1 MFLILPI
8 PVFANETTTYE
19 RIADDGQNQTNLTF
33 DYGGVSWNRLDI
45 HGTDCGSTTQAVHF
59 NMQSA
64 ADGTLTMTFPESDVS
79 AAGFLSGCVNDPYT
93 VTWNYS
99 DGSSATE
106 NYSAQS
112 NGNVATMFENITH
125 SITGKYITS
134 VAVVYDDYVIV
145 DDIFW
150 THGTPVTTTTTSTT
164 TTSTTT
170 TSTTTTTTVPVV
182 KPPINVSVAFATV
195 DGADGLMVDW
205 QLSNEGNVDPERY
218 AVSFGSG
225 FCCGFAIATGNV
237 GDASALET
245 SQFFSFS
252 YLEAVFGSQYGDF
265 YFKVRSDNDSQSLYS
280 SFTDPVQHSVTVP
293 TTTTT
298 STTTTTL
305 PPAPI
310 VYEIPEPEPEPE
322 PIVELILIGDVEV
335 EFTEGEIADGTVE
348 REKER
353 LKNLDFFGCEATDA
367 QVARGDCGEIDIF
380 VETEIDEILEIDT
393 FEFDEFDENIETDIL
408 DLDVMS
414 NEELEKRELEAE
426 EELQRIEKEIEDEI
440 RKELEMSGGF
450 FDGPVEELTDDE
462 LEKINILIDQ
472 IIFIEENV
480 DFDDFE
486 LPEDEVIE
494 IFEVDPDI
502 VIVFEEPKDE
512 EQPPP
517 IIEIF
522 DEGEDDVFVEPVDVE
537 IKETNK
543 KEIVLTQDE
552 IIEVEQ
558 AVEELVE
565 VIAAAEDEIPEIP
578 NEITENL
585 SEDQVEAV
593 VDTYVETLE
602 VEAKVEIIEDVVE
615 VGLEELS
622 DEQVAVVA
630 AVVESAIDDVA
641 ELSTEQVETVAEVL
655 GLDDS
660 EDVAVLAANVQD
672 DAAVAEA
679 VDSFVERAASEENKD
694 VENYNVADAVVE
706 YQVEEFFENP
716 TIIFEVD
723 FQDINLTTLG
733 DDLTNQQKE
742 KAQEVVV
749 PVIIASQIISAAVP
763 YRRIK

>member
-1 MFLILPI
+1 MLFLVFPF
-8 PVFANETTTYE
+8 PVLASETTTYE
-19 RIADDGQNQTNLTF
+19 RIADNGQNQTSLGF
-33 DYGGVSWNRLDI
+33 DYGTVSWNRLDI
-45 HGTDCGSTTQAVHF
+45 HDGDCGSTTQAVHF

-79 AAGFLSGCVNDPYT
+79 AAGFLSGCVNEAYT

-99 DGSSATE
+99 DGSSATI

-112 NGNVATMFENITH
+112 NENVATMFENITH

-150 THGTPVTTTTTSTT
+150 SYGTPVTTTTTSTT

-170 TSTTTTTTVPVV
+170 TSTTTTSTVPVV

-195 DGADGLMVDW
+195 DGTDGLMVDW

-305 PPAPI
+305 PPAPVVI
-310 VYEIPEPEPEPE
+310 PEPEPEPEPE

-335 EFTEGEIADGTVE
+335 EFTEDEIADGTVA

-367 QVARGDCGEIDIF
+367 QVERGDCGD
-380 VETEIDEILEIDT
+380 VDILENTQRDENLETDT
-393 FEFDEFDENIETDIL
+393 FDSE
-408 DLDVMS
+408 DLSD
-414 NEELEKRELEAE
+414 EELKELELQAQEDAE
-426 EELQRIEKEIEDEI
+426 IMQEEIEKIEKEIEDEI

-450 FDGPVEELTDDE
+450 FDGPVDELSDEE
-462 LEKINILIDQ
+462 LEKIDILIDQ
-472 IIFIEENV
+472 IIFIEESV

-494 IFEVDPDI
+494 IFEVDQDI
-502 VIVFEEPKDE
+502 VIVFEEPKDSE
-512 EQPPP
+512 PPPP

-522 DEGEDDVFVEPVDVE
+522 DEGEDDIIVEPVEVD
-537 IKETNK
+537 IKEDNENK
-543 KEIVLTQDE
+543 IVFTQDE

-578 NEITENL
+578 NEISEDL

-602 VEAKVEIIEDVVE
+602 VEAKVEIIKDVVE

-660 EDVAVLAANVQD
+660 QDVAVLAANVQD
-672 DAAVAEA
+672 DEAVAEA
-679 VDSFVERAASEENKD
+679 VDSFVKRAASEENKD

-706 YQVEEFFENP
+706 YQTEEFLANP
-716 TIIFEVD
+716 TVIFQVD
-723 FQDINLTTLG
+723 LQEISFAALDQGMTL
-733 DDLTNQQKE
+733 QQKE
-742 KAQEVVV
+742 KSQEVVV
-749 PVIIASQIISAAVP
+749 PVIIASQIVSAAVVP
-763 YRRIK
+763 YRRKT

>member
-19 RIADDGQNQTNLTF
+19 RIGDDGQNQTNLTF

-45 HGTDCGSTTQAVHF
+45 HGTDCGSSSQAVHF
-59 NMQSA
+59 NMQSVT
-64 ADGTLTMTFPESDVS
+64 DGKLTMTFPESDVS
-79 AAGFLSGCVNDPYT
+79 AAGFLSGCVNDNYS

-99 DGSSATE
+99 DSTSATE
-106 NYSAQS
+106 NYSGQS
-112 NGNVATMFENITH
+112 SSDVTNMYENITH
-125 SITGKYITS
+125 SVSGKYITS
-134 VAVVYDDYVIV
+134 VEIVYDDYVIV

-150 THGTPVTTTTTSTT
+150 TYGTPVTTTTTSTT

-170 TSTTTTTTVPVV
+170 TLPVV
-182 KPPINVSVAFATV
+182 KPPINVSVAFAT
-195 DGADGLMVDW
+195 DNGSDGLLVNWD
-205 QLSNEGNVDPERY
+205 LSNEGNIEPERY
-218 AVSFGSG
+218 AIGFDEGS
-225 FCCGFAIATGNV
+225 CCGYGIATGNV
-237 GDASALET
+237 GDENALKT
-245 SQFFSFS
+245 SYFFTFS

-310 VYEIPEPEPEPE
+310 VYEIPKPEPEPE

-353 LKNLDFFGCEATDA
+353 QKNLDFFGCEATDA
-367 QVARGDCGEIDIF
+367 QVVRGDCGEIDIF
-380 VETEIDEILEIDT
+380 VDTEINKILEIDT

-426 EELQRIEKEIEDEI
+426 EEFQRIEKEIQDEI
-440 RKELEMSGGF
+440 RNELEMNGSF
-450 FDGPVEELTDDE
+450 FDGPVEDLTKEELD
-462 LEKINILIDQ
+462 KIDILIDQ

-480 DFDDFE
+480 DFEEFE
-486 LPEDEVIE
+486 LPEEEFVELPE
-494 IFEVDPDI
+494 IDQDI
-502 VIVFEEPKDE
+502 VIVFEEPKDKE
-512 EQPPP
+512 PPPP

-522 DEGEDDVFVEPVDVE
+522 DENEVEVIVEPVEV
-537 IKETNK
+537 NK
-543 KEIVLTQDE
+543 KEPTEKEIVFTQDE
-552 IIEVEQ
+552 IVEVEK

-565 VIAAAEDEIPEIP
+565 VIKAAEDEIPEIP

-602 VEAKVEIIEDVVE
+602 VEAKVEIIDDVVE
-615 VGLEELS
+615 IGLEELS

-660 EDVAVLAANVQD
+660 QDVAVLAANVQE

>member
-1 MFLILPI
+1 
-8 PVFANETTTYE
+8 
-19 RIADDGQNQTNLTF
+19 
-33 DYGGVSWNRLDI
+33 
-45 HGTDCGSTTQAVHF
+45 
-59 NMQSA
+59 
-64 ADGTLTMTFPESDVS
+64 
-79 AAGFLSGCVNDPYT
+79 
-93 VTWNYS
+93 
-99 DGSSATE
+99 
-106 NYSAQS
+106 
-112 NGNVATMFENITH
+112 
-125 SITGKYITS
+125 
-134 VAVVYDDYVIV
+134 
-145 DDIFW
+145 
-150 THGTPVTTTTTSTT
+150 
-164 TTSTTT
+164 
-170 TSTTTTTTVPVV
+170 
-182 KPPINVSVAFATV
+182 
-195 DGADGLMVDW
+195 
-205 QLSNEGNVDPERY
+205 
-218 AVSFGSG
+218 
-225 FCCGFAIATGNV
+225 
-237 GDASALET
+237 
-245 SQFFSFS
+245 
-252 YLEAVFGSQYGDF
+252 
-265 YFKVRSDNDSQSLYS
+265 
-280 SFTDPVQHSVTVP
+280 
-293 TTTTT
+293 
-298 STTTTTL
+298 
-305 PPAPI
+305 
-310 VYEIPEPEPEPE
+310 
-322 PIVELILIGDVEV
+322 
-335 EFTEGEIADGTVE
+335 
-348 REKER
+348 
-353 LKNLDFFGCEATDA
+353 
-367 QVARGDCGEIDIF
+367 
-380 VETEIDEILEIDT
+380 
-393 FEFDEFDENIETDIL
+393 
-408 DLDVMS
+408 
-414 NEELEKRELEAE
+414 
-426 EELQRIEKEIEDEI
+426 
-440 RKELEMSGGF
+440 MSGGF

-480 DFDDFE
+480 DFDEFE

-552 IIEVEQ
+552 IIDVEQ

-593 VDTYVETLE
+593 VDTYVKTLE

-723 FQDINLTTLG
+723 FQNINLTTLAN
-733 DDLTNQQKE
+733 DLTNQQKE

>member
-1 MFLILPI
+1 VLFLVFPF
-8 PVFANETTTYE
+8 PVLASETTTYE
-19 RIADDGQNQTNLTF
+19 RIADNGQNQTTLSF

-45 HGTDCGSTTQAVHF
+45 HDGDCGSTTQAVHF

-99 DGSSATE
+99 DGTSKTE
-106 NYSAQS
+106 NFSAQS
-112 NGNVATMFENITH
+112 NGNVSAMFENITH

-150 THGTPVTTTTTSTT
+150 TYGTPVTTTTTSTT

-170 TSTTTTTTVPVV
+170 TSTTTTTVPVV
-182 KPPINVSVAFATV
+182 KPPINVSVAFITYN
-195 DGADGLMVDW
+195 GADGLLVDW
-205 QLSNEGNVDPERY
+205 ELSNEGNINPERY
-218 AVSFGSG
+218 AVGFGSG
-225 FCCGFAIATGNV
+225 SCCGFAIATGNV

-305 PPAPI
+305 PPAP
-310 VYEIPEPEPEPE
+310 VVIPEPEPEPE

-335 EFTEGEIADGTVE
+335 EFTEDEIADGTVD

-353 LKNLDFFGCEATDA
+353 QKNLDSIGCDATDA
-367 QVARGDCGEIDIF
+367 QVERGDCGD
-380 VETEIDEILEIDT
+380 VDILENTEMDENLETDT
-393 FEFDEFDENIETDIL
+393 FDLEDLSDEELEELELQAQEDAELIQ
-408 DLDVMS
+408 
-414 NEELEKRELEAE
+414 EELEK
-426 EELQRIEKEIEDEI
+426 IEKEIEDEI
-440 RKELEMSGGF
+440 RKELEISGSF
-450 FDGPVEELTDDE
+450 FDGPVEELTDEE
-462 LEKINILIDQ
+462 LEKIDILIDQ
-472 IIFIEENV
+472 IIFIEESV

-486 LPEDEVIE
+486 LPEDEVFE

-502 VIVFEEPKDE
+502 VIVFEEPKNE
-512 EQPPP
+512 EPPPP

-522 DEGEDDVFVEPVDVE
+522 DEGEDEVIVEPVEGD
-537 IKETNK
+537 IKEPTEN
-543 KEIVLTQDE
+543 EIVFTQDE
-552 IIEVEQ
+552 IVEVEQ

-565 VIAAAEDEIPEIP
+565 VIEAAEDAIPEIP
-578 NEITENL
+578 NEITEDL

-602 VEAKVEIIEDVVE
+602 VEAVVEIIKDVVE

-630 AVVESAIDDVA
+630 AVVESAVDDVA

-660 EDVAVLAANVQD
+660 QDVAVLAANVQED
-672 DAAVAEA
+672 EAVAEA

-706 YQVEEFFENP
+706 YQTEEFLANP
-716 TIIFEVD
+716 TVIFQVD
-723 FQDINLTTLG
+723 LQEISFAALDQGMTL
-733 DDLTNQQKE
+733 QQKE
-742 KAQEVVV
+742 KSQEVVV
-749 PVIIASQIISAAVP
+749 PVIIASQIVSAAVVP
-763 YRRIK
+763 YRRKT

>member
-45 HGTDCGSTTQAVHF
+45 HGTDCGSSSQAVHF
-59 NMQSA
+59 NMQSVT
-64 ADGTLTMTFPESDVS
+64 DGKLTMTFPESDVS
-79 AAGFLSGCVNDPYT
+79 AAGFLSGCVNDNYS

-99 DGSSATE
+99 DSTSATE
-106 NYSAQS
+106 NYSGQS
-112 NGNVATMFENITH
+112 SSDVTNMYENITH
-125 SITGKYITS
+125 SVSGKYITS
-134 VAVVYDDYVIV
+134 VEIVYDDYVIV

-150 THGTPVTTTTTSTT
+150 TYGTPVTTTTTSTT

-170 TSTTTTTTVPVV
+170 TLPVV
-182 KPPINVSVAFATV
+182 KPPINVSVAFAT
-195 DGADGLMVDW
+195 DNGSDGLLVNWD
-205 QLSNEGNVDPERY
+205 LSNEGNIEPERY
-218 AVSFGSG
+218 AIGFDEGS
-225 FCCGFAIATGNV
+225 CCGYGIATGNV
-237 GDASALET
+237 GDENALKT
-245 SQFFSFS
+245 SYFFTFS

-310 VYEIPEPEPEPE
+310 VYEIPKPEPEPE

-335 EFTEGEIADGTVE
+335 EFTEDEIADGTVD

-353 LKNLDFFGCEATDA
+353 QKNLDFFGCEATDA
-367 QVARGDCGEIDIF
+367 QVKRGDCGDVDIL
-380 VETEIDEILEIDT
+380 ENTEIDENLETDT
-393 FEFDEFDENIETDIL
+393 FDLKDLSDEELEELELQAQEDAELLE
-408 DLDVMS
+408 
-414 NEELEKRELEAE
+414 EELEK
-426 EELQRIEKEIEDEI
+426 IEKEIEDEI

-502 VIVFEEPKDE
+502 VIVFKEPKDE

-543 KEIVLTQDE
+543 KKIVLTQDE

-602 VEAKVEIIEDVVE
+602 VEAKVEIIKDVVE

-641 ELSTEQVETVAEVL
+641 QLSTEQVETVAEVL

-679 VDSFVERAASEENKD
+679 VDSFVERAASEKNKD

-723 FQDINLTTLG
+723 FQNINLTTLG
-733 DDLTNQQKE
+733 DDLTKQQKE

>member
-45 HGTDCGSTTQAVHF
+45 HGTDCGSSSQAVHF
-59 NMQSA
+59 NMQSVT
-64 ADGTLTMTFPESDVS
+64 DGKLTMTFPESDVS
-79 AAGFLSGCVNDPYT
+79 AAGFLSGCVNDNYS

-99 DGSSATE
+99 DSTSATE
-106 NYSAQS
+106 NYSGQS
-112 NGNVATMFENITH
+112 SSDVTNMYENITH
-125 SITGKYITS
+125 SVSGKYITS
-134 VAVVYDDYVIV
+134 VEIVYDDYVIV

-150 THGTPVTTTTTSTT
+150 TYGTPVTTTTTSTT

-170 TSTTTTTTVPVV
+170 TLPVV
-182 KPPINVSVAFATV
+182 KPPINVSVAFAT
-195 DGADGLMVDW
+195 DNGSDGLLVNWD
-205 QLSNEGNVDPERY
+205 LSNEGNIEPERY
-218 AVSFGSG
+218 AIGFDEGS
-225 FCCGFAIATGNV
+225 CCGYGIATGNV
-237 GDASALET
+237 GDENALKT
-245 SQFFSFS
+245 SYFFTFS

-310 VYEIPEPEPEPE
+310 VYEIPKPEPEPE

-335 EFTEGEIADGTVE
+335 EFTEDEIADGTVD

-353 LKNLDFFGCEATDA
+353 QKNLDFFGCEATDA
-367 QVARGDCGEIDIF
+367 QVKRGDCGDVDIL
-380 VETEIDEILEIDT
+380 ENTEIDENLETDT
-393 FEFDEFDENIETDIL
+393 FDLKDLSDEELEELELQSQEDAELLE
-408 DLDVMS
+408 
-414 NEELEKRELEAE
+414 EELEK
-426 EELQRIEKEIEDEI
+426 IEKEIEDEI

-502 VIVFEEPKDE
+502 VIVFKEPKDE

-543 KEIVLTQDE
+543 KKIVLTQDE

-602 VEAKVEIIEDVVE
+602 VEAKVEIIKDVVE

-641 ELSTEQVETVAEVL
+641 QLSTEQVETVAEVL

-679 VDSFVERAASEENKD
+679 VDSFVERAASEKNKD

-723 FQDINLTTLG
+723 FQNINLTTLG
-733 DDLTNQQKE
+733 DDLTKQQKE

>member
-1 MFLILPI
+1 MLFLVFPF
-8 PVFANETTTYE
+8 PVLASETTTYE
-19 RIADDGQNQTNLTF
+19 RIADNGQNQTTLSF

-45 HGTDCGSTTQAVHF
+45 HDGDCGSTTQAVHF

-99 DGSSATE
+99 DGTSTTE
-106 NYSAQS
+106 NFSAQS
-112 NGNVATMFENITH
+112 NGNVSAMFENITH
-125 SITGKYITS
+125 SVSGKYITS

-150 THGTPVTTTTTSTT
+150 TYGTPVTTTTTSTT

-170 TSTTTTTTVPVV
+170 TSTTTTTVPVV
-182 KPPINVSVAFATV
+182 KPPINVSVAFAT
-195 DGADGLMVDW
+195 DNGADGLLVDW
-205 QLSNEGNVDPERY
+205 ELSNEGNINPERY
-218 AVSFGSG
+218 AVGFDEGS
-225 FCCGFAIATGNV
+225 CCGYAIATGNV
-237 GDASALET
+237 GDENALET
-245 SQFFSFS
+245 SYFFSFS

-280 SFTDPVQHSVTVP
+280 SFTEPVQHSVTVP

-298 STTTTTL
+298 STTTTL
-305 PPAPI
+305 PPAP
-310 VYEIPEPEPEPE
+310 VVIPKPEPEPE

-335 EFTEGEIADGTVE
+335 EFTEDEIADGTVE

-353 LKNLDFFGCEATDA
+353 QKNLDFFGCEATDA
-367 QVARGDCGEIDIF
+367 QVERGDCGDVDILENTEMDEN
-380 VETEIDEILEIDT
+380 VETDT
-393 FEFDEFDENIETDIL
+393 FDLEELSDEELEELELQAQEDAEI
-408 DLDVMS
+408 MQ
-414 NEELEKRELEAE
+414 EELEK
-426 EELQRIEKEIEDEI
+426 IEKEIEDEI

-450 FDGPVEELTDDE
+450 FDGPVEELTDEE
-462 LEKINILIDQ
+462 LEKIDILIDQ

-502 VIVFEEPKDE
+502 IIVFEEPKDE
-512 EQPPP
+512 EPTPP

-522 DEGEDDVFVEPVDVE
+522 DEGEDDVFVEPVEVE
-537 IKETNK
+537 IKEPYEN
-543 KEIVLTQDE
+543 EIVFTQDE

-565 VIAAAEDEIPEIP
+565 VIEAAEDKIPEIP
-578 NEITENL
+578 NEITEDL

-660 EDVAVLAANVQD
+660 QDVAVLAANVQED
-672 DAAVAEA
+672 EAVAEA

-706 YQVEEFFENP
+706 YQTEEFLANP
-716 TIIFEVD
+716 TVIFQVD
-723 FQDINLTTLG
+723 LQEISFAALDQGMTL
-733 DDLTNQQKE
+733 QQKE
-742 KAQEVVV
+742 KSQEVVV
-749 PVIIASQIISAAVP
+749 PVIIASQIVSAAVVP
-763 YRRIK
+763 YRRKT